1 VEEYGRYRQ
10 AKMTI
15 YIQRMGLHAGRFRLQ
30 TNTQNIKYLL
40 LFHVKCSCANAPQC
54 YVICTLSLFF
64 HYSFTDLISLSLGL
78 LLFNIFISVNNQN
91 LL

>member
-1 VEEYGRYRQ
+1 
-10 AKMTI
+10 
-15 YIQRMGLHAGRFRLQ
+15 MGLHAGQFRLH
-30 TNTQNIKYLL
+30 THTQNIKYFL
-40 LFHVKCSCANAPQC
+40 LFQGKSSCANGPQC

-64 HYSFTDLISLSLGL
+64 HYSFADLISLSLGL